1 MLTRAAGE
9 GVAAAAA
16 VVGVVMSEVV
26 VGTVLQVG
34 DEDAAAN
41 FVMPLCA

>member
-9 GVAAAAA
+9 GVAAAA

-26 VGTVLQVG
+26 VGTVLKVG